1 MISNQNNSRGARF
14 GAITLAVVAVFALSA
29 CQKKEG
35 AAATQVAAKVNG
47 DEITVHQ
54 IEFALRHQ
62 RGMQPNQALEK
73 LIDQQLEV
81 QKAEQLKLDRDP
93 QVMQLLEAVRRD
105 ILAQEY
111 LKTIADKTTKPSDDE
126 VKNYYAGHA
135 AMFADRKTFNF
146 ERIDIQ
152 AAPERRAEVAAKAQD
167 TKSLNELTDW
177 LKAQNLKYNVAPM
190 TLSSEQMVGPMA
202 DKVLSLKE
210 GQSAAQPVGTGVVAL
225 TLQSTQA
232 APKSLE
238 DARAQIEMQLA
249 NETRRNA
256 VTNAAKDLRRDA
268 KIEYVGSFAASAPSA
283 SGSAPAAAPAA
294 SEAATP
300 APAAAPTP
308 APASAPASGG
318 ASAPMDADT
327 LKKGLNLK

>member
-1 MISNQNNSRGARF
+1 MIRFPSKSRAARLGAV
-14 GAITLAVVAVFALSA
+14 ALATLALAA

-35 AAATQVAAKVNG
+35 GATQVAAKVNG

-54 IEFALRHQ
+54 IEFALSHQ
-62 RGMQPNQALEK
+62 RGRPDQHETLEH

-81 QKAEQLKLDRDP
+81 RKAEDLKLDRDP

-111 LKTIADKTTKPSDDE
+111 LKTIADRTTKPSDEE
-126 VKNYYAGHA
+126 VKNFYAGHA
-135 AMFADRKTFNF
+135 AMFADRKTYNF
-146 ERIDIQ
+146 QRFDIQ
-152 AAPERRAEVAAKAQD
+152 SPPERRAEIAAKAQE
-167 TKSLNELTDW
+167 TKSVAELTDW
-177 LKAQNLKYNVAPM
+177 LKAQNLKYNAAPM

-225 TLQSTQA
+225 TLQSVQA

-238 DARAQIEMQLA
+238 DARSQIEVQLT

-256 VTNAAKDLRRDA
+256 IANAAKDLRKDA
-268 KIEYVGSFAASAPSA
+268 KIEYVGSFAASAPA
-283 SGSAPAAAPAA
+283 PAVPTATATPPAPAPAAQVAASAPAAA
-294 SEAATP
+294 STATSGG
-300 APAAAPTP
+300 AAAPI
-308 APASAPASGG
+308 
-318 ASAPMDADT
+318 DADT